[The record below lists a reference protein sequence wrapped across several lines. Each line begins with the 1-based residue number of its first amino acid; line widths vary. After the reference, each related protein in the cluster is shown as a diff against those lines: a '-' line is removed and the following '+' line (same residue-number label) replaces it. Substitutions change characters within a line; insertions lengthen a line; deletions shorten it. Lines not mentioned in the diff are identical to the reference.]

1 MQILKSEAKIWKII
15 WVSGPAAVIM
25 VVHAQFEAIYERDGH
40 GIAVNSEKIVTKC
53 SFFKRPCKC
62 GHNGVTWAVVR

>member
-1 MQILKSEAKIWKII
+1 MQILNSEAKTWKII

-40 GIAVNSEKIVTKC
+40 GIAVNSEKLSQNVVYSK
-53 SFFKRPCKC
+53 
-62 GHNGVTWAVVR
+62 GLANAVIMV